1 MHILYEMAM
10 ICAGILLA
18 VKTLNQWDGNTQI
31 FSKSADT
38 LRPFATVIGGICL
51 ILGIWYLIKPFCFF
65 RDLVSILAGLTLL
78 GGALE
83 SRPSLHE
90 FFNKA
95 SAFLNPYSVIIGI
108 VALILGLLGLL
119 NISFIC

>member
-1 MHILYEMAM
+1 MHILYDIAL

-18 VKTLNQWDGNTQI
+18 VSTLSQYDGNAQI
-31 FSKSADT
+31 FSKSADA
-38 LRPFATVIGGICL
+38 LRPFATVIGGVCL
-51 ILGIWYLIKPFCFF
+51 ILGIWYLIRPFCFF

-83 SRPSLHE
+83 TQPSLHE

-95 SAFLNPYSVIIGI
+95 SAFLNPYRVVIGI
-108 VALILGLLGLL
+108 VALILGILGLL